1 MKKNLLQY
9 VWAGLLTFW
18 IPLTLIIHV
27 VKTIWPLI
35 EKLSKP
41 ISRILPF
48 HTIGGEIMDSV
59 IGVFIIILISIL
71 VGWIAEKS
79 FLKNWTNKIEAMLT
93 LLFPGFS
100 FYKNYLKTKPSE
112 NIQNEWKSVI
122 VEDNNEFKLGFII
135 QERKDELCV
144 IYVPG
149 VPNPYEGEIVFKP
162 SSDLRRINIPFSETV
177 KIMRQYGEG
186 FSEIYDKFNASID
199 NSHRN

>member
-18 IPLTLIIHV
+18 IPLTLIIYV
-27 VKTIWPLI
+27 IKTIWPVI

-48 HTIGGEIMDSV
+48 HSIRGEILDSV
-59 IGVFIIILISIL
+59 IGVLIIVLISIS
-71 VGWIAEKS
+71 VGWIAKKS
-79 FLKNWTNKIEAMLT
+79 FLKNWTSKIENMLG

-100 FYKNYLKTKPSE
+100 FYKNYLKTNSSE

-122 VEDNNEFKLGFII
+122 VEDNDELKLGFII

-149 VPNPYEGEIVFKP
+149 APNPYEGEIVFKP
-162 SSDLRRINIPFSETV
+162 SSNLRRINIPFSETV
-177 KIMRQYGEG
+177 KIMRQYGKG
-186 FSEIYDKFNASID
+186 FSETYDKFNIPED
-199 NSHRN
+199 TRV